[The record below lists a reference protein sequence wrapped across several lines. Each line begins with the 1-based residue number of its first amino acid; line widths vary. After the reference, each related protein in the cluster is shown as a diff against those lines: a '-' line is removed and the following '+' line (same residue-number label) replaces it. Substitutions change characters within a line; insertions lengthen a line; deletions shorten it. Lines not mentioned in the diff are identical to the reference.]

1 MGKGSHKQDFFRI
14 FNHTADLGVE
24 VWGQDKEDLLVKAAT
39 ALVNLITPSPVT
51 AEEKVSLHVEG
62 MDDLD
67 LFVNF
72 LREILYLFNG
82 KRFLASR
89 IEILRCEGKEI
100 VADVWGERFDPAKH
114 EISKEIKAVTYHQTL
129 FAPISGVWKG
139 RFVVD
144 V

>member
-1 MGKGSHKQDFFRI
+1 MGKESHKRGFFRI
-14 FNHTADLGVE
+14 FDHTADLGVE
-24 VWGQDKEDLLVKAAT
+24 VWGRDRVDLLVNAAS
-39 ALVNLITPSPVT
+39 ALVALITISPV
-51 AEEKVSLHVEG
+51 AEEEKVSLHVEG

-82 KRFLASR
+82 KCFLASR
-89 IEILRCEGKEI
+89 VEMLKCEDREIL
-100 VADVWGERFDPAKH
+100 ADVWGERFDPAKH
-114 EISKEIKAVTYHQTL
+114 KLLKEIKAVTYHEAF
-129 FAPISGVWKG
+129 FAPVTGGWKG